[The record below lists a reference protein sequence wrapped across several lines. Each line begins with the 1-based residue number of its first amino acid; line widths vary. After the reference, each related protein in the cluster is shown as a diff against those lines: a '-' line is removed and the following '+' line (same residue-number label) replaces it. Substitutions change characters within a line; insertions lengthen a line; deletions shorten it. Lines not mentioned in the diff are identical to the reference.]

1 MILYCIV
8 LKVVPLDGLF
18 DLMPSPAKDSLLEG
32 DGRFK
37 DYDIDDNNTVD
48 GGFVDLNHWN

>member
-1 MILYCIV
+1 MHFQ
-8 LKVVPLDGLF
+8 VVPLDGLF
-18 DLMPSPAKDSLLEG
+18 DRIPSQVEDSLLKG

-37 DYDIDDNNTVD
+37 DYYDIDDDNTDD